1 MGDFTRVDGQPRN
14 HIAALDPSGNLVAG
28 FAPSANGNVLSVT
41 ARGDVVY
48 FGGAFSAV
56 DGVARSRAAEVTTD
70 GTLQPFAPAVAD
82 NTVRAIALSPDGT
95 KILLGGNFTT
105 VGGLSYNGMAAVD
118 STTGAVG
125 GWAADSV
132 VKDSGTNSAIYSLST
147 RGDVVYAT
155 GYVYGLGGNLEG
167 SVAMNWGTVDQVVE
181 DCHGDSYSSV
191 PFNDSLYVVSHAHDC
206 SNVVGGWSSPGTP
219 TQWRRAQAFSQAA
232 AGRSSPTRHP
242 ATPTSANLPSP
253 ELVPGWSPTI
263 NTGTYTGE
271 DQGAWSAAA
280 GGSYLVLGGEFTV
293 VNGQRQT
300 GLVRFQGSP
309 EAPDPGLA
317 APPSAT
323 PPTTTP
329 PATRPPSRT
338 RSPSRAS
345 RCSARPRWRS
355 SGPLRRPRRPTRSP
369 DSW

>member
-1 MGDFTRVDGQPRN
+1 MTSPRWTDSPRN

-95 KILLGGNFTT
+95 KILLAGGNFTT

-132 VKDSGTNSAIYSLST
+132 VKDSGNQSAIYSLST

-155 GYVYGLGGNLEG
+155 GYVYGVGGNLEG
-167 SVAMNWGTVDQVVE
+167 SVAMNWSDGSIKWLE

-219 TQWRRAQAFSQAA
+219 TQWRRAQAFSRPRS
-232 AGRSSPTRHP
+232 GRSSPTPRP
-242 ATPTSANLPSP
+242 ATPTSRTSLRLSWC
-253 ELVPGWSPTI
+253 PGGARRSTRAPTRERI
-263 NTGTYTGE
+263 RVR
-271 DQGAWSAAA
+271 GAPRPVAATSCSAA
-280 GGSYLVLGGEFTV
+280 
-293 VNGQRQT
+293 
-300 GLVRFQGSP
+300 
-309 EAPDPGLA
+309 
-317 APPSAT
+317 
-323 PPTTTP
+323 
-329 PATRPPSRT
+329 
-338 RSPSRAS
+338 
-345 RCSARPRWRS
+345 S
-355 SGPLRRPRRPTRSP
+355 SQS
-369 DSW
+369 